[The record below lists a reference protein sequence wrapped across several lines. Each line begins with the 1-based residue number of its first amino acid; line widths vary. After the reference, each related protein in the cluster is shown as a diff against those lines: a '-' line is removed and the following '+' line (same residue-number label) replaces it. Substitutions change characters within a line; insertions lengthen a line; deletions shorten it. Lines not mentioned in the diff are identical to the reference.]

1 MTSADILGIISCSF
15 AKVVGRCMHGYGAC
29 KAKQEEK
36 KMKMLL
42 LLPPPPVSTASR
54 RISHREARAGWSIG
68 QRALA
73 PVVASSSICHSRNGV
88 RADVVT
94 EN

>member
-1 MTSADILGIISCSF
+1 MTSADSLRIISCSF
-15 AKVVGRCMHGYGAC
+15 AMVVGRCMHGHGAC

-36 KMKMLL
+36 KMKML

-88 RADVVT
+88 RAAVVT